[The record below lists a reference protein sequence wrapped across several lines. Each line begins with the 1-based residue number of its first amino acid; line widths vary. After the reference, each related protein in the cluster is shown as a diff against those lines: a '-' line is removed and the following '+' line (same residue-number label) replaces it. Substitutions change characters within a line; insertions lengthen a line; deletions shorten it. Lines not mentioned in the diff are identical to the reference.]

1 MNKTSSALGPRVWL
15 HPSAFILHP
24 SMETQI
30 MLRYVSIGLLGL
42 AATFLSAGD
51 LFAQGSGFGG
61 SMLGGGGGG
70 GGSSF
75 GGSSGGGFGST
86 GLGSSMGGTNQGGGL
101 SMMYAAT
108 LSGGFGVLG
117 FGGANGFGS
126 SSSMYGGR
134 AYGSATTAGGGTG
147 MGGGMSTGGGGGG
160 SRPTGNMGGGGGGG
174 ANAGGGR
181 NRGGRAGTNTAT
193 TNAQDVWFEPRM
205 EIGFEVPES
214 KKILAV
220 AKTVDRLHGGRNSS
234 AAASAA
240 CKVSM
245 AGSVAILRGTVSST
259 NDRQLAEQVALLDP
273 SVTSVRNEL
282 TVTPAARKSA
292 SR

>member
-1 MNKTSSALGPRVWL
+1 
-15 HPSAFILHP
+15 
-24 SMETQI
+24 
-30 MLRYVSIGLLGL
+30 MLRHVSIGLLGF

-61 SMLGGGGGG
+61 AMLGGGGGG
-70 GGSSF
+70 SSM

-126 SSSMYGGR
+126 STSMYGGR

-147 MGGGMSTGGGGGG
+147 MGSGMSGGGGG
-160 SRPTGNMGGGGGGG
+160 SRPTSSYSGGGGGA

-181 NRGGRAGTNTAT
+181 NRSRTGANTPT
-193 TNAQDVWFEPRM
+193 TNAQDAWFEPRI
-205 EIGFEVPES
+205 EIGFEVPET
-214 KKILAV
+214 KKSAV
-220 AKTVDRLHGGRNSS
+220 AKTVADSMGANKPGTRFGGVQ
-234 AAASAA
+234 
-240 CKVSM
+240 VSM
-245 AGSVAILRGTVSST
+245 AGSVAILRGTVASL
-259 NDRQLAEQVALLDP
+259 NDRQLAEQIAMLDP

-282 TVTPAARKSA
+282 TVTPAPKKKAVSQQ
-292 SR
+292 